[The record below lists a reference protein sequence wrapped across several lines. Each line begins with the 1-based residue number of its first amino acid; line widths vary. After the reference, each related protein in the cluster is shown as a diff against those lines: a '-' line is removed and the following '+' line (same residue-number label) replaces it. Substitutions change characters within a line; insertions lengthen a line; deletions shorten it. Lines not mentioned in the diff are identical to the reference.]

1 MNSMAV
7 YTIYLLAVIYVLSS
21 NCESKFPISTAMY
34 STCVVRHLG
43 DHPRCSAVLQSL
55 PLIVRRDGGPRRETS
70 WYDLTSFEL
79 VGEQR
84 LGTCRP
90 HVSLATKPE
99 KRTLSIDEKNNGFD
113 STAGVQHKALQTWTW
128 LHFLKPNRTQPSI
141 RETNTA

>member
-1 MNSMAV
+1 MAV

-79 VGEQR
+79 VGASSD
-84 LGTCRP
+84 LGHVGRTCRWLQSP
-90 HVSLATKPE
+90 RSGHLA
-99 KRTLSIDEKNNGFD
+99 
-113 STAGVQHKALQTWTW
+113 
-128 LHFLKPNRTQPSI
+128 
-141 RETNTA
+141 